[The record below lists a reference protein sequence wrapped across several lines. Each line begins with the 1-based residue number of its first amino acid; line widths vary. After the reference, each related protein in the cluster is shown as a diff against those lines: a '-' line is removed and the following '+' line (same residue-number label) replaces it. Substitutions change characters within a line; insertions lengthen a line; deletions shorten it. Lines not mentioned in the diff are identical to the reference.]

1 MQFCGLPFVFLAV
14 GLDLSRLDLPCAC
27 HHNCTHPVGG
37 RTFGFSSIPFLL
49 VRALAREF
57 DQALRGESRLTSLFA
72 LRTEVLENTVLN
84 DIVSSVR
91 WCKPVAWSW
100 CAAAHINIL
109 ESASIFCDS

>member
-1 MQFCGLPFVFLAV
+1 MPAITTVHTRLAV
-14 GLDLSRLDLPCAC
+14 ALLAFLRFPFSLSGL
-27 HHNCTHPVGG
+27 
-37 RTFGFSSIPFLL
+37 LL
-49 VRALAREF
+49 REF

-100 CAAAHINIL
+100 CAAAHINIFGERL
-109 ESASIFCDS
+109 DFLRLLKEPVQVWA